1 MYALISVTDMALFRS
16 DIINKELVEK
26 VLRKNEVSE
35 FFHSLKMSISQTTSS
50 NLREQIGLQLVH

>member
-35 FFHSLKMSISQTTSS
+35 FLNSLKLSISQTTSS

>member
-35 FFHSLKMSISQTTSS
+35 FFHFLKLSISQTTSS
-50 NLREQIGLQLVH
+50 NLREQIGLQ

>member
-1 MYALISVTDMALFRS
+1 MYALISVADMALFRS

-35 FFHSLKMSISQTTSS
+35 FFHFLKLSISQTTSS
-50 NLREQIGLQLVH
+50 NLREQIGLQ